1 MRYNRYDKV
10 ANLASSIVFKKWK
23 KDITNGRKKSTSI
36 FHFKKYGISFDV
48 DATLVCKKG
57 YKGLT
62 VDGGSDYSEEAE
74 YGDIIMASFVI
85 DPEWLPEYWEEISM
99 WLKDV
104 FRHELEHLLHSN
116 GDNLIPERFIE
127 DDLALRVMIKSELLP
142 YSCYFVLPKEVDAN
156 IRGMYFRSRKEKRPF
171 LEVVNYYLDNYNL
184 TLDEKQNIMQVWRN
198 RVKELLI
205 KTEI

>member
-1 MRYNRYDKV
+1 MRFNRYDRV
-10 ANLASSIVFKKWK
+10 ANLTSSLVFKKWK
-23 KDITNGRKKSTSI
+23 KDITKGKKTSHSV
-36 FHFKKYGISFDV
+36 FHFKKYGVEFDV
-48 DATLVCKKG
+48 EATLKCKKG
-57 YKGLT
+57 FNGLT

-74 YGDIIMASFVI
+74 YSDFISANFII

-116 GDNLIPERFIE
+116 GDNLIPEKYIE
-127 DDLALRVMIKSELLP
+127 DDLAVRVMIKSKLLP

-156 IRGMYFRSRKEKRPF
+156 LRGMYFRARKEKRPF
-171 LEVVNYYLDNYNL
+171 SEVINYYLDNYSL
-184 TLDEKQNIMQVWRN
+184 TEAERNNIMKVWRN
-198 RVKELLI
+198 RAKELLI